1 VYHVEL
7 RESPQVAHAFNLGA
21 ARLQAEVMGPLLAG
35 QIFEFGGSE
44 WVPQRMTIVVL
55 EGPELPLHR
64 LGMGRGWINARRVSE
79 DVTKEVLDA
88 AKAASAANA
97 GLASAAGRAGAARA
111 PDIERDIL
119 ARCAVGPRRPPRPP
133 PPRAEIVAPDASAG
147 ERLVLAEVALNHLLA
162 EGQVELCRGEDP
174 SSASLPLSEA
184 DAVLRAREAWSTDR
198 SSGLFVHAA
207 T

>member
-7 RESPQVAHAFNLGA
+7 RESPQVAHAFNLGV
-21 ARLQAEVMGPLLAG
+21 ARLQAEVMGPLLTG

-88 AKAASAANA
+88 AKAAGAANA

-119 ARCAVGPRRPPRPP
+119 ARCAVGPLSLPAVWD
-133 PPRAEIVAPDASAG
+133 RAEIVAPDASAG
-147 ERLVLAEVALNHLLA
+147 ERLVLAEAALNHLLA
-162 EGQVELCRGEDP
+162 EGRVELCRGEDP
-174 SSASLPLSEA
+174 SSASLPLGEA